1 MVWVVIWKCYFL
13 TSFTEDP
20 AEANTNAVRPAVITP
35 TQVSNPD
42 NETPADPSS
51 PVPSADINEE
61 VSRPLQESSG
71 STSRC
76 QTESEPQNQCPL
88 NHSATSDVFSIVS
101 PSNQTT
107 ERHEASLSSQNI
119 VASTQNR
126 YSATQ
131 DANRHDTDSIT
142 SNDER
147 DPLISTDTNSV
158 RETDESTEPQ
168 QTVALLRRSMS
179 SESNSTDD
187 SNS

>member
-1 MVWVVIWKCYFL
+1 M
-13 TSFTEDP
+13 TSFTEGP
-20 AEANTNAVRPAVITP
+20 AEANTNDALSVVFTP
-35 TQVSNPD
+35 TQVSTMD

-51 PVPSADINEE
+51 PVPSADIDQE

-76 QTESEPQNQCPL
+76 QTESEPQNQCPS
-88 NHSATSDVFSIVS
+88 NHSATNDVSSIVS

-131 DANRHDTDSIT
+131 DTNRHDTDSMT

-147 DPLISTDTNSV
+147 DLLIPNSV